1 MAVLRGAAG
10 RTPPVVL
17 LARARAG
24 GAAGRAV
31 GPGGVVVGGRATG
44 AICDRLRGF
53 ALPDAG
59 GQVAGG
65 GFDEQAAHGSQ
76 GGDDGGRETQRQLD
90 QAAAQTDGV
99 GTQTICGGLRGG
111 AR

>member
-24 GAAGRAV
+24 GAARRAA

-44 AICDRLRGF
+44 AICDRLRGLAVPGAGR
-53 ALPDAG
+53 ALAER
-59 GQVAGG
+59 
-65 GFDEQAAHGSQ
+65 GFDEQAARGSR